1 MIKTILRPVLVSAAT
16 VIVATQASAE
26 IRGADPNGVL
36 RAMQNVGY
44 VAKMETDSQG
54 APMISSAVS
63 SSKFRVFF
71 HGCDSSGMGCTALE
85 FSSSYDNTNKYGAD
99 KMNEWN
105 TNHVRSAAYLQ
116 SDGGIAV
123 YMYVNID
130 KDGVSDS
137 NFADTLD
144 GWRQDVEG
152 FESFIGW

>member
-1 MIKTILRPVLVSAAT
+1 MIKTVLRPVLVGAAA
-16 VIVATQASAE
+16 VIVATQASADV
-26 IRGADPNGVL
+26 RGSDPNGVL
-36 RAMQNVGY
+36 RAMQNVGF

-54 APMISSAVS
+54 APMIASAVS

-71 HGCDSSGMGCTALE
+71 HGCDDTGTRCTALE

-99 KMNEWN
+99 KMNAWN
-105 TNHVRSAAYLQ
+105 SDHVRAAAYLQ

-130 KDGVSDS
+130 KGGVTDS

-144 GWRQDVEG
+144 GWRQDVES
-152 FESFIGW
+152 FETFIGW